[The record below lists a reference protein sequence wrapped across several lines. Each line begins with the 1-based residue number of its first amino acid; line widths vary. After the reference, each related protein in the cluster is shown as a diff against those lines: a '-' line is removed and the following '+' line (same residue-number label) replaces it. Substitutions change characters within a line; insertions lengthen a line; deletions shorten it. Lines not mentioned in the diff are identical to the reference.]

1 MRRAILL
8 ASAAALVS
16 GLAATGAMA
25 ASPTPAQPAAAA
37 GGLAWCGFKDKPGS
51 RVRCGYSSESDCKQG
66 VGGPGAIC
74 IVDPYLTDNRQRRIR
89 RG

>member
-1 MRRAILL
+1 MRRAIFVLG
-8 ASAAALVS
+8 AAALVF
-16 GLAATGAMA
+16 GFTVADAMA
-25 ASPTPAQPAAAA
+25 ASPAAAQPAAAA

-66 VGGPGAIC
+66 VGEPGAIC
-74 IVDPYLTDNRQRRIR
+74 IVDPYLTENRQTVVR

>member
-1 MRRAILL
+1 MRRAIFILSAVAL
-8 ASAAALVS
+8 VFGVAAADAV
-16 GLAATGAMA
+16 AADPH
-25 ASPTPAQPAAAA
+25 PT

-74 IVDPYLTDNRQRRIR
+74 IVDPYLTENRQNRTRL
-89 RG
+89 G